1 MKVEEVG
8 EIIIGEKEEEEKV
21 VLILIVGEL
30 MEGVEEGK
38 ERERIKQMEKIVK
51 KKEFMERNGKKR
63 EVEDERI

>member
-1 MKVEEVG
+1 MMMKVEEVG

-38 ERERIKQMEKIVK
+38 ERERIK
-51 KKEFMERNGKKR
+51 
-63 EVEDERI
+63 